1 MGQCCFGKKKSGDSG
16 DGGHSLSN
24 SGANKYQPAP
34 SAAVDPESVRENAR
48 AAAERRLQEQNLRG
62 VQGNKPKLP
71 QTPLSPGNGRNQTEL
86 SDARAWN

>member
-1 MGQCCFGKKKSGDSG
+1 MGQCCFGKKKSGESA
-16 DGGHSLSN
+16 DGGHSN

-34 SAAVDPESVRENAR
+34 SAVDPETVRENAR

-71 QTPLSPGNGRNQTEL
+71 QAASPVSGRNQTEL